1 LAAHHITDL
10 GDGNYRIEVGA
21 TDFNYFVQIGNK
33 GTWSVAHVDVTAPE
47 PVVEPEPHAGEALF
61 VENFDSYADTLD
73 HGQWGTV
80 NLTAPSE
87 GPAAGH
93 WWAKADGNGGWLGVT
108 AELVQGSA
116 FEGSIASTSG
126 KFWLDTQNSPGG
138 IDITNWFEDP
148 SGGDFQINF
157 DIGTHKFGDGK
168 MMETA
173 HDASLNVLVD
183 GQVVKTI
190 NYSDFANHDVM
201 QHISFTV
208 DSAAPD
214 GAKAAHTISFVDTT
228 TSEGNYVGF
237 ALDSIVVNDWLI

>member
-1 LAAHHITDL
+1 MAATNKCLAQSNKSPHRA
-10 GDGNYRIEVGA
+10 NA
-21 TDFNYFVQIGNK
+21 TKKRNPQK
-33 GTWSVAHVDVTAPE
+33 KRRSTPRTLPE
-47 PVVEPEPHAGEALF
+47 
-61 VENFDSYADTLD
+61 
-73 HGQWGTV
+73 
-80 NLTAPSE
+80 
-87 GPAAGH
+87 
-93 WWAKADGNGGWLGVT
+93 
-108 AELVQGSA
+108 
-116 FEGSIASTSG
+116 
-126 KFWLDTQNSPGG
+126 G

-228 TSEGNYVGF
+228 TSEGKDVGF